1 MQHIYNH
8 KYIKD
13 GFLDIRLRLL
23 FLILG
28 ITILF
33 ILRPWIAQQNY
44 KRAMTF
50 YNSGNYKRTII
61 HLNRAIF
68 TFPKLIYAYDT
79 LGMVYERIGEDEKAV
94 SVYKRSVLADPGN
107 SQGYYNIGVYYATR
121 KKDYPAAVNW
131 FKQAINADS
140 RNWAAYR
147 WLGIYYELIGAD
159 TLALSNY
166 QEMHKVFPRDA
177 RIEELKRAL
186 QEPKNMQSSGKKPLD
201 NKRK

>member
-1 MQHIYNH
+1 MRHIHNH
-8 KYIKD
+8 KYIKN

-50 YNSGNYKRTII
+50 YNSGNYKRTIK

-79 LGMVYERIGEDEKAV
+79 LGMVYEQIGEDGKAV
-94 SVYKRSVLADPGN
+94 SVYKRSILADPGN

-131 FKQAINADS
+131 FKQAIKADS

-147 WLGIYYELIGAD
+147 WLGMCYELTGAGA
-159 TLALSNY
+159 LALNNY
-166 QEMHKVFPRDA
+166 QEMQRVFPQDK
-177 RIEELKRAL
+177 RIEKFGRAAE
-186 QEPKNMQSSGKKPLD
+186 EPKEAENCFD
-201 NKRK
+201 